1 MKSKLQ
7 RSLIQANFQKHI
19 TCSYGSKL
27 VYVDDK
33 FSKPL
38 KKYLGEDAVYSFISS
53 MIKESKYC
61 SEVKKKHFNK
71 ELLITKEENEYFENS
86 TKCWTYYNDYIDNN
100 VKVRDHFHITEKY
113 RASVHLDCNI
123 KL

>member
-19 TCSYGSKL
+19 ACSYGSKL

-71 ELLITKEENEYFENS
+71 ELLITKEKNEYFENS
-86 TKCWTYYNDYIDNN
+86 TKCWTY
-100 VKVRDHFHITEKY
+100 
-113 RASVHLDCNI
+113 
-123 KL
+123 